1 MDRLSTKLVPAPEDR
16 AKQTAFARWMGGLT
30 RRPAEPASNSYRYLS
45 RLLDREHP
53 RAGGGV
59 VLAFNCPDDDL
70 LTTSVLLMQAYC
82 LQSELESSVLI
93 VDARVSDGGR
103 GVSERLGLQGA
114 RGYADVLAT
123 GLAGVEL
130 FIQPSGVSGIS
141 VLPQGVG
148 VTQRVVAVQESLAA
162 LLEYARKRYGH
173 ILLQVGPVLED
184 TRSLVAA
191 SQADAVLLLGHEHKT
206 MMATLDAS
214 RQILESNGA
223 RAVHAVVVA
232 DKP

>member
-1 MDRLSTKLVPAPEDR
+1 MDRLSTKLVPAVEERP
-16 AKQTAFARWMGGLT
+16 KQTAFGRWMDGLM
-30 RRPAEPASNSYRYLS
+30 RRAAEPASNSYRYLS
-45 RLLDREHP
+45 RLLDRELP
-53 RAGGGV
+53 RIDGGV

-70 LTTSVLLMQAYC
+70 LTTNTLLMQAYC

-93 VDARVSDGGR
+93 VDARVSGNER

-114 RGYADVLAT
+114 RGYADIVEH
-123 GLAGVEL
+123 GLAGIEL
-130 FIQPSGVSGIS
+130 LIQPSGIAGIS
-141 VLPQGVG
+141 VLAQGG
-148 VTQRVVAVQESLAA
+148 NVTQRVVAVQENLAA
-162 LLEYARKRYGH
+162 LLEYAKKRYGH

-191 SQADAVLLLGHEHKT
+191 IQADAVLLLGHEHKT
-206 MMATLDAS
+206 MMATLEAS

-223 RAVHAVVVA
+223 KAVHAVVVA